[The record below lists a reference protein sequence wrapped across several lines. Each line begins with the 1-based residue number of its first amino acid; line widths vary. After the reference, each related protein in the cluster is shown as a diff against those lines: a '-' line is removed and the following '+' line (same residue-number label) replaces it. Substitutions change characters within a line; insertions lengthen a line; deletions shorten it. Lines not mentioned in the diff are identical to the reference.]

1 MRKNYFT
8 NENIDLKSKD
18 ILKSLN
24 RCRRNVSLPFKPE
37 KSALL
42 ILDMQRFFLD
52 ERSHAFIPSAAPI
65 VPRIKQLAYLF
76 VERGLPVILT
86 RHLNTKKNAGLMDV
100 WWRDLIDESDK
111 RSEIVPDLRL
121 PESVVQKKTQY
132 DAFYQTSLEDDLRG
146 GGVTQL
152 VVTGVMTHLCCETT
166 ARSAFMRG
174 FVVFFPV
181 NGTATYNEEYHR
193 AALLNLSHGFAQ
205 PVLVEELKNRVEAWK
220 VEG

>member
-8 NENIDLKSKD
+8 YENIDLKSKNF
-18 ILKSLN
+18 LKSLN
-24 RCRRNVSLPFKPE
+24 GCRRNVSLPFKPE
-37 KSALL
+37 HSALL

-65 VPRIKQLAYLF
+65 IPRIKRLADLF
-76 VERGLPVILT
+76 IYGGLPVILT
-86 RHLNTKKNAGLMDV
+86 RHLNTTKNAGLMDV
-100 WWRDLIDESDK
+100 WWRDLIDESDE
-111 RSEIVPDLRL
+111 RSEIVPDLL
-121 PESVVQKKTQY
+121 LSEAVILKKTQY
-132 DAFYQTSLEDDLRG
+132 DAFYQTSLENILEG
-146 GGVTQL
+146 KGVTQL

-181 NGTATYNEEYHR
+181 DGTATYNEDYHC
-193 AALLNLSHGFAQ
+193 ATLLNLSHGFAQ

-220 VEG
+220 VES